1 MTNSAASTGAAAP
14 PLGLAA
20 RFFGVIT
27 SPKDTFRSVVAHPK
41 WLGMMVLVTLA
52 MAALIGGFLSTAVG
66 QSAWLE
72 MTTAGMNDQQ
82 YEGMLRFSK
91 YLGYVGALQMIVM
104 VPLITVVL
112 AGIFYGTFN
121 AIGGEATFKQVVAVV
136 THASAISVLGQLFA
150 IPVNYG
156 RGKMT
161 SATNLTV
168 LLPMVD
174 EKSFLGR
181 LLSMIDLF
189 LIWWVLV
196 LAIGLGVL
204 YKRRTQPIAMTLYGV
219 YAVIALVAAAVM
231 SRLGGA

>member
-1 MTNSAASTGAAAP
+1 MTNSTASTGAPAP

-20 RFFGVIT
+20 RFIGVIT

-41 WLGMMVLVTLA
+41 WFGMMALVTLA
-52 MAALIGGFLSTAVG
+52 MAGLIGGFLSTAVG
-66 QSAWLE
+66 QTAWLE
-72 MTTAGMNDQQ
+72 TVTAGMNDQQ

-91 YLGYVGALQMIVM
+91 YAGYAGAVQMIVM
-104 VPLITVVL
+104 VPLITVIL
-112 AGIFYGTFN
+112 AGIFFAIFN
-121 AIGGEATFKQVVAVV
+121 ATGGEATFKQVFAVV
-136 THASAISVLGQLFA
+136 THASAVSVLGQLFT
-150 IPVNYG
+150 IPLNYA
-156 RGKMT
+156 RGKMA
-161 SATNLTV
+161 SATNLSV
-168 LLPMVD
+168 VLPMVD

-181 LLSMIDLF
+181 LSSMIDLF

-204 YKRRTQPIAMTLYGV
+204 YKRRTQPIAMTLFGV